1 MYKLLIAEDEEV
13 IRDGL
18 KHLIGQISHGFTV
31 AWEAAHGQEAL
42 RYLEKELPDAV
53 ITDIRMREMDGL
65 TLTGKIR
72 ERYPDM
78 PIVIISG
85 YSEFEYARQAL
96 KYGVTDYLLKPVDRK
111 ALVAALDKV
120 ESQLAGQRGI
130 KMRQPE
136 TGNAAE
142 QREEGRAEIGRL
154 VRKVK
159 EYVAARPDGDLRLQV
174 LAEHVHLHP
183 SYLSQLFKAETGL
196 NFSDFVME
204 VRLER
209 ARHLLRTTSLK
220 IYDIA
225 RLSGYQSPKHFMLV
239 FKQQTG
245 LTPGMYREQFGTES
259 VAD

>member
-1 MYKLLIAEDEEV
+1 MYKLLIVEDEEV
-13 IRDGL
+13 IREGL
-18 KHLIGQISHGFTV
+18 KHLIGQISRDFVIAG
-31 AWEAAHGQEAL
+31 EASHGQEAL

-65 TLTGKIR
+65 ALTGKIR
-72 ERYPDM
+72 ERYPNM

-96 KYGVTDYLLKPVDRK
+96 KFGVTDYLLKPIDRL
-111 ALVAALDKV
+111 ALVAALDEVK
-120 ESQLAGQRGI
+120 SQLAGQRGARV
-130 KMRQPE
+130 KQPDP
-136 TGNAAE
+136 TAE
-142 QREEGRAEIGRL
+142 AERREEGQAEIRSL
-154 VRKVK
+154 IRKVK

-183 SYLSQLFKAETGL
+183 SYLSQLFKAETGY
-196 NFSDFVME
+196 NFSDFVTE

-209 ARHLLRTTSLK
+209 AKHLLRTTGLK
-220 IYDIA
+220 VYDIA

-245 LTPGMYREQFGTES
+245 LTPGMYREQYGVENG
-259 VAD
+259 AD